1 MTSMIIFRFITNEHV
16 WVGAACASIL
26 TVLLFG
32 G

>member
-1 MTSMIIFRFITNEHV
+1 MRSMMFRFVTSEHV